1 MKLSRPAGL
10 VGLSHLLWQE
20 RHERGV
26 QLHQALVLRQALQLL
41 LRVPAV
47 QGLDHLVK
55 LDHLLLELNQ
65 T

>member
-1 MKLSRPAGL
+1 MGL
-10 VGLSHLLWQE
+10 THLLWQE
-20 RHERGV
+20 GHERGM

-65 T
+65 A